1 MTLYAHA
8 RLGAEHPASHSL
20 RPADMLRKICLYTS
34 LLLTLSLKAQMLSQ
48 SDAIEMADRLHRVQ
62 ILSDHGRQV
71 LTDRIRE
78 NDLPRYQY
86 GLNAG
91 EEHRTGLEISRV
103 QLLSFLSR
111 AFLTDLGYRSGMLE
125 FTRLYGDLVEKR
137 GQPGLSPEDEE
148 KIRRQ
153 LADFEG
159 YRIETAIEPEPGYVP
174 DDAEFSWHLN
184 MSMEMMEPELISRT
198 RSVTG
203 KTKRR
208 TLRDLW
214 ELGLL
219 TEDIYETI
227 NREMPSDQTAYEH
240 AILAYAAQ
248 LMAAVESYPGD
259 RAREDAL
266 IEELYTAGILSN
278 VGYRRFTSRPAG
290 APLLPKIDL
299 LRYSD
304 RAIVVRP
311 EELPADVEQGY
322 FLLYD
327 TLQSIVPG
335 LSMQELSVRRVA
347 TNDAGFT
354 DLVEYALEVAFTTA
368 DGTYRDKFFY
378 GFVQPEE
385 AITDSLL
392 EIHQDLTRS
401 INRFLR
407 DQRSDYRLYFAQ
419 SYPERNGYARHAYPE
434 FAFLLLTEQEYTI
447 WLKHDNHDFLSRE
460 DHTNNF
466 TTDRIDSLIELYQN
480 LGLFAHLSATELQK
494 GRESAAQASIASYQQ
509 LLLNFPKTIVYFD
522 WETGNLENPYE
533 ELTKA
538 FAAASRGAFTPTDI
552 QDNFAEQWEDEFVDY
567 SFQYAGRLYQE
578 KLRMEQDWLDPTFMA
593 LIERSM
599 AENQVE
605 GAFHYVL
612 DDGQAAGYLFL
623 TPEQH
628 ANLLREQPD
637 FFPEY

>member
-1 MTLYAHA
+1 MTLYGHP
-8 RLGAEHPASHSL
+8 RLGAAHIASYSL
-20 RPADMLRKICLYTS
+20 RPADMLRNICLYTS

-91 EEHRTGLEISRV
+91 EEHTTGLEISRV
-103 QLLSFLSR
+103 ELLSFLSR

-125 FTRLYGDLVEKR
+125 YTRLYGDYVQKR
-137 GQPGLSPEDEE
+137 GQQTLSPEDKE

-153 LADFEG
+153 MADFEG
-159 YRIETAIEPEPGYVP
+159 YRIEAAIEPEPGYVP
-174 DDAEFSWHLN
+174 DDAGFSWYLT
-184 MSMEMMEPELISRT
+184 MSMEMLEPELISRT
-198 RSVTG
+198 CSVTG

-208 TLRDLW
+208 TLRDLRD
-214 ELGLL
+214 LGLL
-219 TEDIYETI
+219 TEDVHETI
-227 NREMPSDQTAYEH
+227 NREMPSDQAAYEH
-240 AILAYAAQ
+240 TILAYAAQ

-266 IEELYTAGILSN
+266 IEALYTAGILSA
-278 VGYRRFTSRPAG
+278 VGYRRFTSRPEG
-290 APLLPKIDL
+290 SPLLPKIDL

-322 FLLYD
+322 SLLYD
-327 TLQSIVPG
+327 TLQSIVPN
-335 LSMQELSVRRVA
+335 LSMQDLSVRRVV

-354 DLVEYALEVAFTTA
+354 GLVEYALEVAFTTE
-368 DGTYRDKFFY
+368 DGIYRDKFFY
-378 GFVQPEE
+378 DFVQPEE
-385 AITDSLL
+385 AITDSVL

-419 SYPERNGYARHAYPE
+419 SYPERNGYARPATPE
-434 FAFLLLTEQEYTI
+434 FAFILLTEEEYTI
-447 WLKHDNHDFLSRE
+447 WVKHQSHDFLSWE
-460 DHTNNF
+460 DHTNKF
-466 TTDRIDSLIELYQN
+466 TSDRITSIIELYRDM
-480 LGLFAHLSATELQK
+480 GLFAHLSTTELQA
-494 GRESAAQASIASYQQ
+494 GRECAAQATIASYQDI
-509 LLLNFPKTIVYFD
+509 LLCFPKTIVYFD

-533 ELTKA
+533 ELTNQ
-538 FAAASRGAFTPTDI
+538 FAAASRGAFSPTDV
-552 QDNFAEQWEDEFVDY
+552 QDNFAEQWEEDHVDF
-567 SFQYAGRLYQE
+567 SFHHAGRHYQE
-578 KLRMEQDWLDPTFMA
+578 KLRMELDWLDPSFLV
-593 LIERSM
+593 LIERAM
-599 AENQVE
+599 KENKVE
-605 GAFHYVL
+605 GEFHYAL

-628 ANLLREQPD
+628 SALLREQPD